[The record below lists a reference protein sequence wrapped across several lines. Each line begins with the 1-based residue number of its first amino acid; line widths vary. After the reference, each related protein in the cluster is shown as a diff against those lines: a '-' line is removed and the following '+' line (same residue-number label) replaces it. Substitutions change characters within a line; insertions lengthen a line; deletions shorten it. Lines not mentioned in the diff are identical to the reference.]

1 MFVEFS
7 WRLLFFFVVVG
18 LLQTALDVI
27 VLSAWRSFVR
37 KRGWKPLWYIIP
49 IALGVMMFF
58 VFPFTVYLR
67 QVEWYPSQL
76 NKFLHKALAYWYLPK
91 IAVVVFLSGRVL
103 VRWLQGHLNVWIVNA
118 IIYAAEHTPKALE
131 TTKIVVLQRLQSALL
146 HAHFLRSFALRL
158 SDMLSSVLLRFVP
171 KETQTHQ
178 STDISAISPEISLSR
193 RIFLTKAVNAGGYA
207 LAAVPVVALGGEALF
222 TLYDFE
228 VHRVDIPIKNLPRQF
243 EGLTIA
249 QLSDIHAG
257 SFFSEKPMEEVC
269 RIVESL
275 KPDMV
280 LVTGDWVN
288 WRAVELPMILPQ
300 IVRLANFA
308 TKQTRLGLWGSL
320 GNHDHYSSG
329 AAHTEILS
337 LIRSAGV
344 NLMVNE
350 NTTFSIDGAR
360 LQMAAIDNVG
370 LRQNFGNLDEALAG
384 LSPEHP
390 TILMAHDPTFWDKK
404 IHAKPHETAH
414 GNILVDLTLSGH
426 THGGQ
431 MGLSVFG
438 MDITP
443 AALMYKQVAGLY
455 ADDYELGQ
463 HIYVNRG
470 IGTTGIPVR
479 LGVPPEVTLITLR
492 RA

>member
-1 MFVEFS
+1 MFVEFT
-7 WRLLFFFVVVG
+7 WRLLFFFLVVG
-18 LLQTALDVI
+18 VLQTALDVI
-27 VLSAWRSFVR
+27 VLSSWRSFVR
-37 KRGWKPLWYIIP
+37 KRGWKPIWYVVP
-49 IALGVMMFF
+49 IALGVVMFF
-58 VFPFTVYLR
+58 VFPLTVYLR

-76 NKFLHKALAYWYLPK
+76 NKFLHKALTYWYLPK
-91 IAVVVFLSGRVL
+91 IAIVVFLGGRVF
-103 VRWLQGHLNVWIVNA
+103 VRWLQERFSVWAVNA
-118 IIYAAEHTPKALE
+118 IMHFLEHTPKALE
-131 TTKIVVLQRLQSALL
+131 TTKIFALQRLQSTMLR
-146 HAHFLRSFALRL
+146 AHFFRGFALRL
-158 SDMLSSVLLRFVP
+158 VSSNEIQQQR
-171 KETQTHQ
+171 TA
-178 STDISAISPEISLSR
+178 DISSAPPQISLAR
-193 RIFLTKAVNAGGYA
+193 RTFLTKAVNAGGYA
-207 LAAVPVVALGGEALF
+207 LAAVPVAALGTDALF

-228 VHRVDIPIKNLPRQF
+228 VHRVEVPIKNLPRQF

-280 LVTGDWVN
+280 VVTGDWVN
-288 WRAVELPMILPQ
+288 WRALELPMILPQ

-329 AAHTEILS
+329 AAHAEILS
-337 LIRSAGV
+337 MIRTSGV
-344 NLMVNE
+344 NLMVNQ
-350 NTTFSIDGAR
+350 NTTFRIDGAS

-404 IHAKPHETAH
+404 IHAKPHETAY

-431 MGLSVFG
+431 MGLNILG

-479 LGVPPEVTLITLR
+479 LGVPPEITLLTLR
-492 RA
+492 KA

>member
-1 MFVEFS
+1 MFVEFT
-7 WRLLFFFVVVG
+7 WRLLFFFLVVG
-18 LLQTALDVI
+18 ILQTALDVI

-37 KRGWKPLWYIIP
+37 KRGWKPLWYVVP
-49 IALGVMMFF
+49 IALGVVMFF
-58 VFPFTVYLR
+58 VFPLTVYLR

-91 IAVVVFLSGRVL
+91 IAVVIFLGGRVF
-103 VRWLQGHLNVWIVNA
+103 VRWLQERFSVWAVNA
-118 IIYAAEHTPKALE
+118 IMRFLEHTPKALE
-131 TTKIVVLQRLQSALL
+131 TTKTFALQRLQSTMLR
-146 HAHFLRSFALRL
+146 AHFFRGFALRL
-158 SDMLSSVLLRFVP
+158 VSSNEIQQQR
-171 KETQTHQ
+171 
-178 STDISAISPEISLSR
+178 TDNTPSAPPQISLSR
-193 RIFLTKAVNAGGYA
+193 RVFLTKAVNAGGYA
-207 LAAVPVVALGGEALF
+207 LAAVPVAALGTDALF

-228 VHRVDIPIKNLPRQF
+228 VHRVEVPIKNLPRQF

-288 WRAVELPMILPQ
+288 WRALELPMILPQ

-329 AAHTEILS
+329 AAHAEILS
-337 LIRSAGV
+337 MIRTSGV
-344 NLMVNE
+344 NLMVNQ
-350 NTTFSIDGAR
+350 NTTFRIDGAS

-370 LRQNFGNLDEALAG
+370 LRQNFGNLDEALEG

-404 IHAKPHETAH
+404 IHAKPHETAY

-431 MGLSVFG
+431 MGLNILG

-463 HIYVNRG
+463 HSYVNRG

-479 LGVPPEVTLITLR
+479 LGVPPEITLLTLR
-492 RA
+492 KA

>member
-1 MFVEFS
+1 MFVEFT
-7 WRLLFFFVVVG
+7 WRLLFFFLVVG

-37 KRGWKPLWYIIP
+37 KRGWKSLWYTIP
-49 IALGVMMFF
+49 IALGVVMFF

-91 IAVVVFLSGRVL
+91 IAIIVFLGGRVF
-103 VRWLQGHLNVWIVNA
+103 VRWLQEHFTVWIVNK
-118 IIYAAEHTPKALE
+118 IIHLSEHTPKALE
-131 TTKIVVLQRLQSALL
+131 ATKIFLLQRLQSAMFR
-146 HAHFLRSFALRL
+146 AHFLRGVALRL
-158 SDMLSSVLLRFVP
+158 TTSDKIQKHTNYQNLP
-171 KETQTHQ
+171 APQ
-178 STDISAISPEISLSR
+178 PISLSR
-193 RIFLTKAVNAGGYA
+193 RAFLTKTVNAGGYA
-207 LAAVPVVALGGEALF
+207 LAAVPVAALGTEALF

-288 WRAVELPMILPQ
+288 WRALELPMILPQ

-308 TKQTRLGLWGSL
+308 TKQTRLGLWGCL

-337 LIRSAGV
+337 MIRTSGV
-344 NLMVNE
+344 NLMVNQ
-350 NTTFSIDGAR
+350 NTTFTIDGAR

-370 LRQNFGNLDEALAG
+370 LRQNFGNLSEALEG

-404 IHAKPHETAH
+404 IHAKPHETVH
-414 GNILVDLTLSGH
+414 GNILIDLTLAGH

-431 MGLSVFG
+431 MGLNILG

-479 LGVPPEVTLITLR
+479 LGVPPEITLLTLR
-492 RA
+492 KA